1 MDGLLAATIFVEG
14 KDDLDFVSQCMRHW
28 GFSELLVA
36 ENKMK
41 NEPEKICLRFIGGN
55 EGQLF
60 SKGALPILKGAIR
73 LSKKTLFLLD
83 ADKDPCGKRK
93 RLSVSPKS
101 TDWTVSIWVRFS
113 LSRTTKIRVIWKL
126 CKSRFRAIRS
136 FTGCFDRYLECVQSV
151 GQYKLPDDKDKV
163 YAYTKAVCDE
173 KPLECNYFDAR
184 HWITDSP
191 LLQSLEAFLKNRLS
205 AHRPTCLPARA

>member
-93 RLSVSPKS
+93 AIERLAKKYRLDGFDMGSVFLVPDNKNPGNLE
-101 TDWTVSIWVRFS
+101 TLQIAI
-113 LSRTTKIRVIWKL
+113 SRHQVVH
-126 CKSRFRAIRS
+126 
-136 FTGCFDRYLECVQSV
+136 GCFDRYLECVQSV

-205 AHRPTCLPARA
+205 GA